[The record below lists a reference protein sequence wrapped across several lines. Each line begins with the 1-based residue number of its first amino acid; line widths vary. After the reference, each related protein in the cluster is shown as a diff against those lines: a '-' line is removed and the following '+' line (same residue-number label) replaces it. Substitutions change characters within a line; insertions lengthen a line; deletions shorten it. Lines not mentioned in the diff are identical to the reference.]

1 MLSPD
6 QLDRL
11 EEQRNRATTTILI
24 GWMLIVF
31 GAVFAIFT
39 EWDAREGTNMMKLMF
54 AAEVL
59 LGLIILAI
67 GATQRLL
74 ILRRMDL
81 EHTKDFEAREGAA
94 KSMEDGAG
102 HHAA

>member
-6 QLDRL
+6 QIDRL
-11 EEQRNRATTTILI
+11 EEKRSRATTAILI

-31 GAVFAIFT
+31 GAIFAIFT

-54 AAEVL
+54 TSEVL
-59 LGLIILAI
+59 LGLIILGVGSI
-67 GATQRLL
+67 QRLFV
-74 ILRRMDL
+74 LRRMDL

-94 KSMEDGAG
+94 KSMEAGAG